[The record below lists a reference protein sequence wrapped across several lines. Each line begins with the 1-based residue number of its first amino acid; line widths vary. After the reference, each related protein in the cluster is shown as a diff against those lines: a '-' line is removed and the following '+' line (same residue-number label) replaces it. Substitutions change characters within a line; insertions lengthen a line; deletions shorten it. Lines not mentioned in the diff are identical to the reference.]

1 VPRVD
6 VVVVSFNS
14 RAELPR
20 CVAPLT
26 GHSDVHVTV
35 VDNASS
41 DGSLD
46 ALDGFDLDAVALGEN
61 RGFAAGCNVGWSR
74 GTAPYVLFLN
84 PDAQIS
90 VESVRRLAD
99 VLDDPS
105 VGAAGPRIVD
115 EDGRLDYSQRR
126 FLSIGETFAHAFFLH
141 RMFPDAAW
149 ADGTLREPT
158 AYARP
163 ADPDWLSGACLIV
176 RRESLEELGGFDEG
190 FFMYC
195 EDMDLCLRIRRL
207 GLSVRYEPDAAAVH
221 IGGASAPHAAM
232 LPILTASRLR
242 YIRMNSTAPR
252 AAVGRVGVAIG
263 IVSHLIVS
271 RGGFAARAGYAR
283 ALGVVLGAGTT
294 RVPTRA

>member
-1 VPRVD
+1 VARLD

-14 RAELPR
+14 RGELRR

-26 GHSDVHVTV
+26 GHPDVRLTV
-35 VDNASS
+35 VDNASN

-46 ALDGFDLDAVALGEN
+46 ELDGFGVDTVALSEN

-74 GTAPYVLFLN
+74 GSAPYVLFLN

-90 VESVRRLAD
+90 VESLRRLAD
-99 VLDDPS
+99 VLDDRS
-105 VGAAGPRIVD
+105 IGAAGPRIVN
-115 EDGRLDYSQRR
+115 EAGHLDYSQRR

-141 RMFPDAAW
+141 RIFPNAAW
-149 ADGTLREPT
+149 ADGTVREAA

-163 ADPDWLSGACLIV
+163 ADSDWLSGACLLV
-176 RRESLEELGGFDEG
+176 RREALDALGGFDEG

-207 GLSVRYEPDAAAVH
+207 GLRVRYEPRAVAVH
-221 IGGASAPHAAM
+221 IGGASAPHSAM
-232 LPILTASRLR
+232 LPVLTASRLR
-242 YIRMNSTAPR
+242 YIRKNTTGPR
-252 AAVGRVGVAIG
+252 AAVGGVGVAIG
-263 IVSHLIVS
+263 IVSHLIGA

-283 ALGVVLGAGTT
+283 ALGVVLRTGMS